1 MIEKVTL
8 QLSGDADFTSEGGP
22 RCEEMNPKTLLLYA
36 AAKCVGK
43 TALMIMDK
51 ERFRPK
57 RFEIGISGELSDET
71 PQSESTFKSF
81 HVVYNIEC
89 DTEDDQA
96 KVSRA
101 VTLAHEKYCGMMQML
116 RKVAP
121 VSHEIA
127 VSAPSLR
134 KPETTGKGYEKRGF
148 LGKIPVFCAPPAGN
162 RRRRPEEAV
171 SAMRFPQPE
180 QASPPRRPAGQGLP
194 AAAHCA
200 VMRR

>member
-8 QLSGDADFTSEGGP
+8 QLTGDSKLVPENGP
-22 RCEEMNPKTLLLYA
+22 DCGEMNPKTLLLYA
-36 AAKCVGK
+36 AAKCSGM

-127 VSAPSLR
+127 VVST
-134 KPETTGKGYEKRGF
+134 E
-148 LGKIPVFCAPPAGN
+148 PAK
-162 RRRRPEEAV
+162 A
-171 SAMRFPQPE
+171 
-180 QASPPRRPAGQGLP
+180 
-194 AAAHCA
+194 
-200 VMRR
+200 

>member
-1 MIEKVTL
+1 MIETVTL

-71 PQSESTFKSF
+71 PQ
-81 HVVYNIEC
+81 HRMRHRGRPG
-89 DTEDDQA
+89 QG
-96 KVSRA
+96 RP
-101 VTLAHEKYCGMMQML
+101 CGDAGA
-116 RKVAP
+116 RKVLRHDADAAQGRTR
-121 VSHEIA
+121 IA
-127 VSAPSLR
+127 RNRGGQHRRGESLTR
-134 KPETTGKGYEKRGF
+134 RTGYTETGIFENPRF
-148 LGKIPVFCAPPAGN
+148 FAPPQAGN
-162 RRRRPEEAV
+162 RRRRPEKAV

-194 AAAHCA
+194 TAAHCA

>member
-121 VSHEIA
+121 VSHL
-127 VSAPSLR
+127 SLIHISE
-134 KPETTGKGYEKRGF
+134 PT
-148 LGKIPVFCAPPAGN
+148 
-162 RRRRPEEAV
+162 RP
-171 SAMRFPQPE
+171 
-180 QASPPRRPAGQGLP
+180 
-194 AAAHCA
+194 
-200 VMRR
+200 

>member
-1 MIEKVTL
+1 MYIIWLPSKQIELVGSTVFHEKYGTIREQEKVTL

-127 VSAPSLR
+127 VVST
-134 KPETTGKGYEKRGF
+134 E
-148 LGKIPVFCAPPAGN
+148 PAK
-162 RRRRPEEAV
+162 A
-171 SAMRFPQPE
+171 
-180 QASPPRRPAGQGLP
+180 
-194 AAAHCA
+194 
-200 VMRR
+200 

>member
-36 AAKCVGK
+36 DAFRRGIV
-43 TALMIMDK
+43 IMDK

-96 KVSRA
+96 KVGRA

-127 VSAPSLR
+127 VVS
-134 KPETTGKGYEKRGF
+134 TD
-148 LGKIPVFCAPPAGN
+148 
-162 RRRRPEEAV
+162 AV
-171 SAMRFPQPE
+171 KA
-180 QASPPRRPAGQGLP
+180 
-194 AAAHCA
+194 
-200 VMRR
+200 

>member
-1 MIEKVTL
+1 M
-8 QLSGDADFTSEGGP
+8 P
-22 RCEEMNPKTLLLYA
+22 RRNA
-36 AAKCVGK
+36 SGK

-71 PQSESTFKSF
+71 PQSESAFKSF
-81 HVVYNIEC
+81 HVSLQHRMRHRGRPGQSEP
-89 DTEDDQA
+89 
-96 KVSRA
+96 
-101 VTLAHEKYCGMMQML
+101 CGDAGA
-116 RKVAP
+116 RKVLRHDADAAQGRTR
-121 VSHEIA
+121 IA
-127 VSAPSLR
+127 RNRGGQHRACESLKRQARDKKTGIFR
-134 KPETTGKGYEKRGF
+134 KNPRF
-148 LGKIPVFCAPPAGN
+148 LCPAGGN
-162 RRRRPEEAV
+162 WRRRPEEAV

>member
-22 RCEEMNPKTLLLYA
+22 RCEEMNPKTLMLYA
-36 AAKCVGK
+36 AAQCSAQ
-43 TALMIMDK
+43 TALMIMQK
-51 ERFRPK
+51 ERITPK
-57 RFEIGISGELSDET
+57 RFEISYSGDLSAET
-71 PQSESTFKSF
+71 VQSESVYRSF

-96 KVSRA
+96 KVGRA

-127 VSAPSLR
+127 VVS
-134 KPETTGKGYEKRGF
+134 TD
-148 LGKIPVFCAPPAGN
+148 
-162 RRRRPEEAV
+162 AV
-171 SAMRFPQPE
+171 KA
-180 QASPPRRPAGQGLP
+180 
-194 AAAHCA
+194 
-200 VMRR
+200 

>member
-1 MIEKVTL
+1 MRRQDSPDDYGQGT
-8 QLSGDADFTSEGGP
+8 FP
-22 RCEEMNPKTLLLYA
+22 
-36 AAKCVGK
+36 
-43 TALMIMDK
+43 
-51 ERFRPK
+51 PK

-127 VSAPSLR
+127 VVST
-134 KPETTGKGYEKRGF
+134 E
-148 LGKIPVFCAPPAGN
+148 PAK
-162 RRRRPEEAV
+162 A
-171 SAMRFPQPE
+171 
-180 QASPPRRPAGQGLP
+180 
-194 AAAHCA
+194 
-200 VMRR
+200 

>member
-57 RFEIGISGELSDET
+57 RFEIGISGET

-127 VSAPSLR
+127 VVST
-134 KPETTGKGYEKRGF
+134 E
-148 LGKIPVFCAPPAGN
+148 PAK
-162 RRRRPEEAV
+162 A
-171 SAMRFPQPE
+171 
-180 QASPPRRPAGQGLP
+180 
-194 AAAHCA
+194 
-200 VMRR
+200 

>member
-36 AAKCVGK
+36 
-43 TALMIMDK
+43 
-51 ERFRPK
+51 
-57 RFEIGISGELSDET
+57 
-71 PQSESTFKSF
+71 FKSF

-127 VSAPSLR
+127 VVST
-134 KPETTGKGYEKRGF
+134 E
-148 LGKIPVFCAPPAGN
+148 PAK
-162 RRRRPEEAV
+162 A
-171 SAMRFPQPE
+171 
-180 QASPPRRPAGQGLP
+180 
-194 AAAHCA
+194 
-200 VMRR
+200 

>member
-96 KVSRA
+96 KVGRA

-127 VSAPSLR
+127 VVSTDAVKACR
-134 KPETTGKGYEKRGF
+134 DGQDIQKRG
-148 LGKIPVFCAPPAGN
+148 LSKIPVFLYPHRQETGDGVPKRRSRPCGFRSRN
-162 RRRRPEEAV
+162 RH
-171 SAMRFPQPE
+171 
-180 QASPPRRPAGQGLP
+180 PRRDGLP
-194 AAAHCA
+194 GRACLPPLTAP
-200 VMRR
+200 

>member
-8 QLSGDADFTSEGGP
+8 QLTGDSKLVPENGP
-22 RCEEMNPKTLLLYA
+22 DCGEMNPKTLLLYA
-36 AAKCVGK
+36 AAKCSGM

-101 VTLAHEKYCGMMQML
+101 VMLAHEKYCGMMQML

-127 VSAPSLR
+127 VVST
-134 KPETTGKGYEKRGF
+134 E
-148 LGKIPVFCAPPAGN
+148 PAK
-162 RRRRPEEAV
+162 A
-171 SAMRFPQPE
+171 
-180 QASPPRRPAGQGLP
+180 
-194 AAAHCA
+194 
-200 VMRR
+200 

>member
-101 VTLAHEKYCGMMQML
+101 ATLTHENTAASC
-116 RKVAP
+116 AC
-121 VSHEIA
+121 
-127 VSAPSLR
+127 SA
-134 KPETTGKGYEKRGF
+134 
-148 LGKIPVFCAPPAGN
+148 
-162 RRRRPEEAV
+162 
-171 SAMRFPQPE
+171 
-180 QASPPRRPAGQGLP
+180 
-194 AAAHCA
+194 
-200 VMRR
+200 

>member
-22 RCEEMNPKTLLLYA
+22 RCEEMNP
-36 AAKCVGK
+36 K

-127 VSAPSLR
+127 VVST
-134 KPETTGKGYEKRGF
+134 E
-148 LGKIPVFCAPPAGN
+148 PAK
-162 RRRRPEEAV
+162 A
-171 SAMRFPQPE
+171 
-180 QASPPRRPAGQGLP
+180 
-194 AAAHCA
+194 
-200 VMRR
+200 

>member
-8 QLSGDADFTSEGGP
+8 QLSGAADFTSEGGP
-22 RCEEMNPKTLLLYA
+22 RCEEMNPKALLLYA

-96 KVSRA
+96 KVGRA

-127 VSAPSLR
+127 VVS
-134 KPETTGKGYEKRGF
+134 TD
-148 LGKIPVFCAPPAGN
+148 
-162 RRRRPEEAV
+162 AV
-171 SAMRFPQPE
+171 KA
-180 QASPPRRPAGQGLP
+180 
-194 AAAHCA
+194 
-200 VMRR
+200 

>member
-96 KVSRA
+96 KVGRA
-101 VTLAHEKYCGMMQML
+101 VTLAHE
-116 RKVAP
+116 
-121 VSHEIA
+121 
-127 VSAPSLR
+127 
-134 KPETTGKGYEKRGF
+134 TGIFENPRF
-148 LGKIPVFCAPPAGN
+148 FAPPQAGN
-162 RRRRPEEAV
+162 RRRRPEKAV